1 MMLAVKWVKN
11 YIQYFGGN
19 PKKIIAFGH
28 GTGASAAFMLAL
40 SKLSKSIY
48 FILCKIRKIRKCC
61 IFIKKF
67 VRIFR

>member
-11 YIQYFGGN
+11 YIEYFGGN

-40 SKLSKSIY
+40 SKLSKSISHRVK
-48 FILCKIRKIRKCC
+48 FCLMSKCS
-61 IFIKKF
+61 IF
-67 VRIFR
+67 

>member
-11 YIQYFGGN
+11 HIEYFGGN

-40 SKLSKSIY
+40 SKLSKSISY
-48 FILCKIRKIRKCC
+48 HVQNSDI
-61 IFIKKF
+61 
-67 VRIFR
+67 